1 MERFNIS
8 FKAVSGIERHLKRD
22 SSIRGG
28 RGEGCLFQ
36 SIPER
41 FFNIGYL
48 AADPVDTRSS
58 LNQKGLARKEKWTV
72 TLLCRARQSSMRG
85 NFERIG
91 GFIVRDNG
99 QYFSKRFLNNTAD
112 RYYYYY

>member
-1 MERFNIS
+1 MKRFNIS

-28 RGEGCLFQ
+28 QRGTEGCLFQ

-48 AADPVDTRSS
+48 ADPVDTRSLIKKDLPGKRNGRS
-58 LNQKGLARKEKWTV
+58 LFFVELDSLQW
-72 TLLCRARQSSMRG
+72 G

-91 GFIVRDNG
+91 GSLYVTMDIFFKEV
-99 QYFSKRFLNNTAD
+99 FK
-112 RYYYYY
+112 

>member
-1 MERFNIS
+1 MKRFNIS

-28 RGEGCLFQ
+28 CLFQ

-48 AADPVDTRSS
+48 ADPVDTRSLIKKDLPGKRNGRS
-58 LNQKGLARKEKWTV
+58 LFFVELDSLQW
-72 TLLCRARQSSMRG
+72 G

-91 GFIVRDNG
+91 GSLYVTMDIFFKEV
-99 QYFSKRFLNNTAD
+99 FK
-112 RYYYYY
+112 

>member
-8 FKAVSGIERHLKRD
+8 FKSVSGIERHLKRD

-72 TLLCRARQSSMRG
+72 TLLCRARQSSMGVISRESGGSLYVTMDNIFQRG
-85 NFERIG
+85 F
-91 GFIVRDNG
+91 
-99 QYFSKRFLNNTAD
+99 
-112 RYYYYY
+112 